1 MLKKILATLFVL
13 ATAAAQ
19 AQVDVTDAWARATGK
34 GQKATGV
41 FMNLTAKKATRLV
54 GIKTN
59 LTPVAEVH
67 EMKMEK
73 DVMKMQAIKALDLP
87 AGQTVSLK
95 PGSYHGMLMDL
106 KAPVEEGSHVVL
118 TLLFEDAAGVKTQQ
132 EVHAVAKKAP
142 MGGADKHKSG
152 EHHNH

>member
-1 MLKKILATLFVL
+1 MLKQLIAALCLL
-13 ATAAAQ
+13 AAASAH

-54 GIKTN
+54 GIKTD
-59 LTPVAEVH
+59 LTPIAEVH
-67 EMKMEK
+67 EMKMEQ
-73 DVMKMQAIKALDLP
+73 DVMKMQTIKALDLP

-95 PGSYHGMLMDL
+95 PGSFHVMLMDL
-106 KAPVEEGSHVVL
+106 KAPVEEDSHVIV

-142 MGGADKHKSG
+142 MGGADKHKHG

>member
-1 MLKKILATLFVL
+1 MLKQLITALFVL
-13 ATAAAQ
+13 AAASAH
-19 AQVDVTDAWARATGK
+19 AQVDVTDAWARATGP

-54 GIKTN
+54 GVKTE

-67 EMKMEK
+67 EMKMDK
-73 DVMKMQAIKALDLP
+73 DVMKMQAVKALDLP

-95 PGSYHGMLMDL
+95 PGSLHVMLMDL
-106 KAPVEEGSHVVL
+106 KAPVAEDSHVVL

-142 MGGADKHKSG
+142 MGGKDKPQHG

>member
-1 MLKKILATLFVL
+1 MLKKIITALFVL
-13 ATAAAQ
+13 LAASAN
-19 AQVDVTDAWARATGK
+19 AQVEVADAWARATGP
-34 GQKATGV
+34 GQMATGV

-59 LTPVAEVH
+59 LTNVAQVH
-67 EMKMEK
+67 EMKMDK
-73 DVMKMQAIKALDLP
+73 DVMKMQAVKALDLP

-95 PGSYHGMLMDL
+95 PGSYHVMLMDL
-106 KAPVEEGSHVVL
+106 KAPVAEDSQVVL

-132 EVHAVAKKAP
+132 EVRAVAQKAP
-142 MGGADKHKSG
+142 MGGADKHQHG

>member
-1 MLKKILATLFVL
+1 MLKQLISALCLL
-13 ATAAAQ
+13 AAASAH
-19 AQVDVTDAWARATGK
+19 AQVDVADAWARATGK

-54 GIKTN
+54 GVKSE
-59 LTPVAEVH
+59 LTPVAQVH
-67 EMKMEK
+67 EMKMDK
-73 DVMKMQAIKALDLP
+73 DVMKMQSIKALDLP

-95 PGSYHGMLMDL
+95 PGSYHVMLMDL
-106 KAPVEEGSHVVL
+106 KAPVAEGSHVVV
-118 TLLFEDAAGVKTQQ
+118 TLMFEDAAGVKTQQ
-132 EVHAVAKKAP
+132 EVHAVAKKSP

>member
-41 FMNLTAKKATRLV
+41 FMNLTAKKATRLM

-132 EVHAVAKKAP
+132 EVHAVAKKTP
-142 MGGADKHKSG
+142 MGGADKPKHG
-152 EHHNH
+152 EHKNH

>member
-1 MLKKILATLFVL
+1 MLKPLLTALFL
-13 ATAAAQ
+13 FAAASAQ

-54 GIKTN
+54 GIKTD
-59 LTPVAEVH
+59 LTPIAEVH
-67 EMKMEK
+67 EMKMEQ
-73 DVMKMQAIKALDLP
+73 DVMKMQTIKALDLP

-95 PGSYHGMLMDL
+95 PGSFHVMLMDL
-106 KAPVEEGSHVVL
+106 KAPVEEDSHVIV

-142 MGGADKHKSG
+142 MGGADKHKHG

>member
-1 MLKKILATLFVL
+1 
-13 ATAAAQ
+13 
-19 AQVDVTDAWARATGK
+19 
-34 GQKATGV
+34 
-41 FMNLTAKKATRLV
+41 
-54 GIKTN
+54 
-59 LTPVAEVH
+59 
-67 EMKMEK
+67 MKMDK
-73 DVMKMQAIKALDLP
+73 DVMKMQSIKALDLP

-95 PGSYHGMLMDL
+95 PGSYHVMLMDL
-106 KAPVEEGSHVVL
+106 KAPVEEGKHVVV

>member
-1 MLKKILATLFVL
+1 MLKQLITALCLLA
-13 ATAAAQ
+13 AASAQ
-19 AQVDVTDAWARATGK
+19 AQVDVTDPWARATGK
-34 GQKATGV
+34 GQQATGV

-54 GIKTN
+54 GVKSE
-59 LTPVAEVH
+59 LTSVAQVH
-67 EMKMEK
+67 EMKMDK
-73 DVMKMQAIKALDLP
+73 DVMKMQSIKALDLP

-95 PGSYHGMLMDL
+95 PGSYHVMLMDL
-106 KAPVEEGSHVVL
+106 KAPVAEGSHVVV
-118 TLLFEDAAGVKTQQ
+118 TLMFEDAAGVKTQQ